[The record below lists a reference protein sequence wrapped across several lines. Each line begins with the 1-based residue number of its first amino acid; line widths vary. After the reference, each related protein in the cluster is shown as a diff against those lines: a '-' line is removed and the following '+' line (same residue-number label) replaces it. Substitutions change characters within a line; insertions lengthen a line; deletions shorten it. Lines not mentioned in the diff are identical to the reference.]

1 MAGEKLLNEFMCK
14 GAKPRDGIYYLN
26 DGAGLR
32 LRVRPNG
39 SRHWIYRY
47 RFGGKE
53 KSSSLGTYP
62 QVSLREARLRASQAK
77 ANLYDGQDPVV
88 LRRVAKAQ
96 QKTSSQQLF
105 ESVANAWLSH
115 NKESWS
121 SHHHERNTGLVRRYL
136 LPELGKMPMDSI
148 EEAYLFN
155 VLKKVYDSGVKE
167 SARRARA
174 VAAQIFSHGRALHL
188 CSNNPARDMSD
199 NPYFKKPPV
208 EHYKALPQAEMPEL
222 IRKLAVRGDAQL
234 LEIQT
239 VGGLLMAIYTGL
251 RDSSIRGATWQ
262 EIDFERR
269 LWTVPGSRMKSRREF
284 LCPLPSQAITVL
296 KELESYTYKGPESFV
311 FGSRSKQGFLSEN
324 TLRKGL
330 HRLGFMATL
339 HGLRSLLTDVLS
351 EHGFNP
357 DWIEKQLDHQERNQV
372 RAAYLRTAFL
382 EQRAGMMEWFAN
394 WCEGKHQT
402 TKVIQLR
409 GN

>member
-77 ANLYDGQDPVV
+77 ANLYDGQDPVA

-155 VLKKVYDSGVKE
+155 VLRKVYDS
-167 SARRARA
+167 
-174 VAAQIFSHGRALHL
+174 
-188 CSNNPARDMSD
+188 
-199 NPYFKKPPV
+199 
-208 EHYKALPQAEMPEL
+208 QA
-222 IRKLAVRGDAQL
+222 
-234 LEIQT
+234 
-239 VGGLLMAIYTGL
+239 
-251 RDSSIRGATWQ
+251 
-262 EIDFERR
+262 
-269 LWTVPGSRMKSRREF
+269 
-284 LCPLPSQAITVL
+284 
-296 KELESYTYKGPESFV
+296 
-311 FGSRSKQGFLSEN
+311 
-324 TLRKGL
+324 
-330 HRLGFMATL
+330 
-339 HGLRSLLTDVLS
+339 LRSLHD
-351 EHGFNP
+351 ER
-357 DWIEKQLDHQERNQV
+357 QL
-372 RAAYLRTAFL
+372 LRLKSFPMGEPYT
-382 EQRAGMMEWFAN
+382 FAVTIPP
-394 WCEGKHQT
+394 E
-402 TKVIQLR
+402 I
-409 GN
+409 